1 MSTQW
6 TIVFKDP
13 LMLFWATTGT
23 MILLEEGKFAIT
35 VGDDIKRQSYLTK
48 VGDEGGETFTHVRDK
63 DGLALLPRAKLID
76 ILLTKEY
83 TVS

>member
-1 MSTQW
+1 MSYNLPILW
-6 TIVFKDP
+6 KDP
-13 LMLFWATTGT
+13 LMLFFSVNGDL
-23 MILLEEGKFAIT
+23 ILLNEGKFAIT